1 MQGFLGFNITSVK
14 QTADK
19 LKMSVE
25 TLYGSLLLFAQGAK
39 KAGAETQG
47 LQRYLNSLGSAIHN
61 LDPQRAKRM
70 AMAIGDIQR
79 VSYNGVEFD
88 VRIPNG
94 KEISAFVRQNVPR
107 IEDKS
112 TSKNN
117 SDLSQETHYGPKE
130 LANAA
135 KEANVSMK
143 QLYGTLL
150 LFAQEAKEAKVN
162 VDGLQL
168 GLQQIGKRF
177 RFTSQEAKE
186 AAEKIG
192 QFQIVEYDGVKIQ
205 TKAPQTVNVVKQVEK
220 IEKAY
225 KRSGKTANKSRQ
237 EFIRQADQIGTSAD
251 RAIMAIDSVSGAFG
265 GASTG
270 LSGVVGDVI
279 QLIKNPMTAAIAG
292 AGVVL
297 VGIVELG
304 KRMWDEWNESIQEAK
319 QKAEFFQ
326 NIAKQNKGNS
336 EKRND
341 ENIGL
346 VDRLKEINGNSNKIL
361 NQLQIVQANQIIET
375 LIKNLVKLGYTED
388 SLRKKIKVEKGK
400 ILGLDTAE
408 LNTILGATEQQI
420 NKTKAVADAYV
431 KSATTNFKASAKSLT
446 GVQSSVGDTATAN
459 SLKKIKNTED
469 IRDFRFSAEQLTLFY
484 KTKSGAKIKERNKNQ
499 VQFEKQWNAFMDE
512 GNYEGILSLLQ
523 GKFKGVKTGD
533 AIKEIQDLYNSIK
546 LLKDE
551 MAELDHLSKVGSKD
565 QASYFSFLSKQTRE
579 FEKTLNSANKSKL
592 KQYNKKREEFEKQK
606 SYQNLDDNELRYES
620 DLSESFD
627 LGNKIGQAQ
636 KQVDSYNKKIEEAKK
651 KRDGLLAK
659 AQQKTKKGEI
669 LNKDEILLIR
679 QANQAYTE
687 LLSQRTNAENKVIEL
702 KEKQLEL
709 DKKIF
714 DAEKQ
719 AKQAVDQR
727 INSAKENIAIRKA
740 EQRGDWK
747 TANTLKIAQQ
757 TKQYGAMTKEQ
768 RDQIRKAEQA
778 ERKFNIK
785 ADMRDKVQNMYYGA
799 LGGKAGDRQRMY
811 DEYENKKQGKLTKA
825 QRGTIDKIVDL
836 QYALKN
842 TPKLDL
848 SNAQIKTNELTSR
861 GGWKGGAVA
870 PNVDR
875 INQLIASNTQT
886 ANSILTQIR
895 QVLNSGLKI

>member
-19 LKMSVE
+19 LKMSVD

-39 KAGAETQG
+39 KAGANTQG
-47 LQRYLNSLGSAIHN
+47 LQRYINSLGSAIHN
-61 LDPQRAKRM
+61 LDPQRAKKM

-79 VSYNGVEFD
+79 VSYDGVEFD

-94 KEISAFVRQNVPR
+94 REIMAFVRQNVPK

-117 SDLSQETHYGPKE
+117 SDSSQETHYGPKE
-130 LANAA
+130 LAHEA
-135 KEANVSMK
+135 KEANLSMK

-150 LFAQEAKEAKVN
+150 LFAQEAKGAKAN

-177 RFTSQEAKE
+177 KFTAQEAKE

-192 QFQIVEYDGVKIQ
+192 QFQIVEYDGVKFQ

-220 IEKAY
+220 IDKAY
-225 KRSGKTANKSRQ
+225 RKSGKTANNSRQ

-292 AGVVL
+292 AGVAL
-297 VGIVELG
+297 VGIVALG
-304 KRMWDEWNESIQEAK
+304 KKMWDEWNESIQEAK
-319 QKAEFFQ
+319 QKAEFLQ

-361 NQLQIVQANQIIET
+361 NQLQLVQANQIIET

-388 SLRKKIKVEKGK
+388 SLRGKLKVEKGK
-400 ILGLDTAE
+400 ILGIDTAE
-408 LNTILGATEQQI
+408 LNTILGATQQQI
-420 NKTKAVADAYV
+420 DKTKAVVDAYA
-431 KSATTNFKASAKSLT
+431 KSATTNFKAARQGLLDANIFT
-446 GVQSSVGDTATAN
+446 TDTATVDQLNKLRNA
-459 SLKKIKNTED
+459 ED
-469 IRDFRFSAEQLTLFY
+469 IRSFRFDAKEDTY
-484 KTKSGAKIKERNKNQ
+484 VTSGNSISKIKRDPKQ
-499 VQFEKQWNAFMDE
+499 VEFEKQWNKAIQNSD
-512 GNYEGILSLLQ
+512 YDTVLSLLQ

-592 KQYNKKREEFEKQK
+592 EQYNKNKKEFEKQK
-606 SYQNLDDNELRYES
+606 SYQNLDDNEQRYQS

-727 INSAKENIAIRKA
+727 IDSAKENIAIRKA

-785 ADMRDKVQNMYYGA
+785 ADMRDKVQNMYYDA

-811 DEYENKKQGKLTKA
+811 DEYENKKRDKLTKA

-895 QVLNSGLKI
+895 QVLSSGLKI